1 MAATMERGLMPVA
14 IGLDSSPANVLP
26 DFRGSIV
33 VAQIAFPDVL
43 HVEVRDAHGAV
54 WKLATQ
60 DARWSPADP
69 AALAGR
75 SIVDADIDEA
85 TGQLRCALSDGSELI
100 VTPSPAAG
108 EDDPPN
114 WELITPDGIALEFGP
129 GMRWQV
135 ASVNPVAGGRARP
148 QRRGGAAR

>member
-1 MAATMERGLMPVA
+1 MPVA

-26 DFRGSIV
+26 NFRGSVV

-43 HVEVRDAHGAV
+43 HMEVRDENGHV

-60 DARWSPADP
+60 DARWSPEDP
-69 AALAGR
+69 AALRGR
-75 SIVDADIDEA
+75 SIVDADIEEA
-85 TGQLRCALSDGSELI
+85 TGQLRCGLSDGSELV

-114 WELITPDGIALEFGP
+114 WELITPQGIALEFGP
-129 GMRWQV
+129 GMRWQI
-135 ASVNPVAGGRARP
+135 ASANGVVRRP
-148 QRRGGAAR
+148 GSDPGA